1 MLRCVSL
8 RIGWKD
14 SNKVEENANLLF
26 FKVYSTN
33 NMGTPKLQSTFLIQQ
48 YQATTVACSHI
59 SLELKHNNL
68 EHNEILTDK
77 LK

>member
-1 MLRCVSL
+1 
-8 RIGWKD
+8 
-14 SNKVEENANLLF
+14 
-26 FKVYSTN
+26 
-33 NMGTPKLQSTFLIQQ
+33 MGTPELQSTFLIQQ